1 MGRNCGQQGQ
11 LYEDMAARR
20 SLVVVVVVVGSSDV
34 AGEPDVPLKAI

>member
-20 SLVVVVVVVGSSDV
+20 SLVVVVVVGSSDV